1 LAVFACQ
8 HSTFWWFDDLLY
20 FGFDHALAMEDLHE
34 LCKQVPQSLSVSRPY
49 TPLSPGLEGPD
60 SLWVVSANT
69 QDQSPVIAAAYE
81 AAWDKQLQRQKYV
94 RQRKRL
100 CPVDHF

>member
-1 LAVFACQ
+1 MRSPWKIFTSCA
-8 HSTFWWFDDLLY
+8 SRY
-20 FGFDHALAMEDLHE
+20 
-34 LCKQVPQSLSVSRPY
+34 PSLSPSLRPY
-49 TPLSPGLEGPD
+49 TLLATGLEGPD

-94 RQRKRL
+94 RQWRRL